1 MAHSYLLQPLV
12 WTAQGTY
19 YDGEGHAFPL
29 TGQSRLRRGDG
40 LWQLEGEMAVAA
52 PQPLKFWNNYT
63 ISRAE
68 DPSTLRWTSYNPAL
82 GTLTGTFTFVADCII
97 SVYASQGGTYSG
109 TETLWLQADGS
120 YYNAGVSLCRGSRMS
135 SWTAV
140 LRAAAQ

>member
-19 YDGEGHAFPL
+19 YDGEGCPFPL
-29 TGQSRLRRGDG
+29 TGQSRLQRGEG
-40 LWQLEGEMAVAA
+40 LWQLEGEMAVAT

-63 ISRAE
+63 ISQAE
-68 DPSTLRWTSYNPAL
+68 DPAALRWTSRNPAL

-97 SVYASQGGTYSG
+97 SVYTSQDGTYSG
-109 TETLWLQADGS
+109 TETLWLQEDGS
-120 YYNAGVSLCRGSRMS
+120 YYNVGVALCRGSRMS

-140 LRAAAQ
+140 LRVAAQ